1 MAGGN
6 GVVAVGSI
14 KESKAERTRRTILES
29 AMSLILEEGY
39 EKATM
44 RSIAKAAGLSAG
56 AAYYYFPSKEHIVQ
70 QYYEEGY
77 DDQVKASRAILATE
91 RKLAPRLAGVLRV
104 HMEVAA
110 PYHEVS
116 RALFATAA
124 DPAHPISPFSA
135 ESKEL
140 RDRHIA
146 LFEELLGGTSDSLS
160 GLPKKF
166 RERLPELLW
175 LYKMGIILYWVHD
188 RSPGQRKTFGL
199 IEVSARLVARVIG
212 AAKLPGVKTLA
223 NRGVDMY
230 DEFRVYD

>member
-1 MAGGN
+1 MARGN
-6 GVVAVGSI
+6 GVVEGTVAT
-14 KESKAERTRRTILES
+14 EKAERTRRKIFET
-29 AMSLILEEGY
+29 AMDLILEQGY

-44 RSIAKAAGLSAG
+44 RSIAKAAGMSAG

-70 QYYEEGY
+70 QYYEDSY
-77 DDQVKASRAILATE
+77 DDQVEASREVLATE
-91 RKLAPRLAGVLRV
+91 KKLAPRLAGLLRV

-110 PYHEVS
+110 PFHEVS

-135 ESKEL
+135 ESKNL
-140 RDRHIA
+140 RDRHVA
-146 LFEELLGGTSDSLS
+146 LFEELLDGTSESLS

-166 RERLPELLW
+166 RARLPELLW

-188 RSPGQRKTFGL
+188 RSPGQKKTFGL
-199 IEVSARLVARVIG
+199 IEVSARLVAKLIA
-212 AAKLPGVKTLA
+212 AAKIPGIKSLM

-230 DEFRVYD
+230 DEYRVYE